1 MSFLTS
7 MALRRPTVALLAIV
21 LVLASGI
28 GAYRSLQVELFPQID
43 FPLVAVFVAYPSAD
57 PEAVVRAVTD
67 PIERAIA
74 DAPELESIDSTSS
87 EGRAAIFANFRYGT
101 DMGAAQAHVENAL
114 NGVTFPDGV
123 QEPDV
128 GRFNP
133 DDFPVIQFSVVSD
146 RPVPEMQEFVQS
158 RIVPEISGLEGV
170 MDVSLAGTVD
180 RSVRITVD
188 AGKMAANDISLFQ
201 VAGALSE
208 NNLTLPA
215 GLVFDGSQAVIAKT
229 THTLDSL
236 EDIEGLIVGGS
247 AETGPVRLADVATVT
262 LGDGRPDSINRTNG
276 KPGIGVSVT
285 KEPDANT
292 VDVTTAVNDALDGVE
307 GLPPDVEIV
316 VVADQGP
323 EIQGQID
330 TLAREAIFGFF
341 FAVSVVFAFMFT
353 IRPTVVRGFFN
364 TLRPTVVI
372 ALSIPLS
379 ILTGILL
386 MFSQD
391 MTLNFMTFGGL
402 AISVGRVVDDSIV
415 VLENV
420 YRHIQGGR
428 ERWRAALEAT
438 TEVGPAIFAST
449 LTTVVVFLPLAFIPG
464 LFGAFFSPFA
474 LTVTFALIASL
485 FVALTAVP
493 VLGAYLL
500 RPGDLPEGAGDEGD
514 LVLPETGLQRV
525 YGAIL
530 RWVLRRKLIT
540 LLAAALITLS
550 SLGLAGLIPVNLFG
564 GATDSLQVELEMPP
578 GTTPE
583 QTLAAVVEI
592 EERLNDVSDLYAVTV
607 GASEFG
613 FIGTGGPTRRA
624 EFFVTLSD
632 GAPENVA
639 EVLREDLAAPGRTVS
654 ITEIANGP
662 PAGGVEIAVTGPDY
676 GDIAAVSRELT
687 ASLESIEDIVN
698 LENTVAQARPE
709 IAIEVDPQRAAFLGL
724 TTRQVAFQLSQYL
737 IGQTVT
743 TVTIDGETL
752 DVVVAGDQR
761 ATGGLDGVA
770 SLIVAGQAGSAPLG
784 DIAELSVREGP
795 VEIARI
801 DGVRSASVT
810 ADIIGD
816 DAQAVGVL
824 VQEKIDALQLP
835 PGVSAASGGIFTDIA
850 EGFQAV
856 FISMAVGIV
865 LVYLVMVASLGSLR
879 NPFVIITTLPLALI
893 GVFVALAVTGRS
905 LGLPAMMG
913 MLLLI
918 GIVVTNA
925 IVLIAFVE
933 QQRAKGMAV
942 YDALVSGARVRL
954 RPILMTALT
963 TSFALLPLAV
973 ASEGSGGIISAELAT
988 VVIGGLMSSTALT
1001 LLVLPI
1007 VYILFN
1013 DSIPRLLN
1021 RLFRRPQPAPEA
1033 ALSRHS
1039 REGGNPEPDTA
1050 PAS

>member
-1 MSFLTS
+1 M
-7 MALRRPTVALLAIV
+7 
-21 LVLASGI
+21 LVSGV

-57 PEAVVRAVTD
+57 PEAVVRSVTD
-67 PIERAIA
+67 PIERAIS
-74 DAPELESIDSTSS
+74 DTPELESIQSTSS
-87 EGRAAIFANFRYGT
+87 EGRSAILANFRYGT
-101 DMGAAQAHVENAL
+101 DMAEAQSAIEAAVGGIA
-114 NGVTFPDGV
+114 FPDGV
-123 QEPDV
+123 EEPNV

-133 DDFPVIQFSVVSD
+133 DDFPVVQFSVVSD
-146 RPVPEMQEFVQS
+146 RPLPEMQDLVRS
-158 RIVPEISGLEGV
+158 RIVPEVSGLNGV
-170 MDVSLAGTVD
+170 MDVTLAGTVD
-180 RSVRITVD
+180 RSVRVIVD
-188 AGKMAANDISLFQ
+188 AEKMAANDIPLFQ

-215 GLVFDGSQAVIAKT
+215 GLVFDGSQAIIAKT
-229 THTLDSL
+229 THTLESV
-236 EDIEGLIVGGS
+236 EDVEDLIVGGS
-247 AETGPVRLADVATVT
+247 ATTGVVRLADVATVT
-262 LGDGRPDSINRTNG
+262 LGNGAPDSIARTNG

-285 KEPDANT
+285 KQPDANT
-292 VDVTTAVNDALDGVE
+292 VDVTTAVNDALDNIE
-307 GLPPDVEIV
+307 GLPDDVEII

-323 EIQGQID
+323 DIQRQID
-330 TLAREAIFGFF
+330 TLAREAIFGFI

-353 IRPTVVRGFFN
+353 VRPTVVRGFFN

-379 ILTGILL
+379 VLTGILL

-391 MTLNFMTFGGL
+391 MSLNFMTFGGL

-438 TEVGPAIFAST
+438 REVGPAIFAST
-449 LTTVVVFLPLAFIPG
+449 MTTVVVFLPLAFIPG

-500 RPGDLPEGAGDEGD
+500 RPGDLPEGAGDEGE
-514 LVLPETGLQRV
+514 LVLPETALQRV
-525 YGAIL
+525 YTVIL
-530 RWVLRRKLIT
+530 RWVLRHRLIT
-540 LLAAALITLS
+540 LLAAFAVTVS
-550 SLGLAGLIPVNLFG
+550 SLGLTAVIPVNLFG
-564 GATDSLQVELEMPP
+564 GETDSLQIEVVMPP
-578 GTTPE
+578 GSAPE
-583 QTLAAVVEI
+583 QTLATVVEI
-592 EERLNDVSDLYAVTV
+592 EERLNDVSDLYAVTI

-613 FIGTGGPTRRA
+613 FTGGGQARRA
-624 EFFVTLSD
+624 EFFVTLRD
-632 GAPENVA
+632 DAPENVA
-639 EVLREDLAAPGRTVS
+639 EVLREDLAGPGRAVS
-654 ITEIANGP
+654 VTEIANGP
-662 PAGGVEIAVTGPDY
+662 PAGGVDIVVTGPDY
-676 GDIAAVSRELT
+676 DDIAGVSRELV
-687 ASLESIEDIVN
+687 ASLGAIDDIVN
-698 LENTVAQARPE
+698 LENTVTQARPE
-709 IAIEVDPQRAAFLGL
+709 VAIEVDPEKAAFLGL
-724 TTRQVAFQLSQYL
+724 TTRQVAFQLSLYL

-743 TVTIDGETL
+743 TMTIDGQTF
-752 DVVVAGDQR
+752 DVVVSGDPR
-761 ATGGLDGVA
+761 AAGGLSGVG
-770 SLIVAGQAGSAPLG
+770 SLIVAGQVGSAPLEQ
-784 DIAELSVREGP
+784 IAELSMREGP
-795 VEIARI
+795 VEISRT
-801 DGVRSASVT
+801 DGVRSAGIT
-810 ADIIGD
+810 GDIVGD

-835 PGVSAASGGIFTDIA
+835 PGVSVESGGIFADIA

-879 NPFVIITTLPLALI
+879 NPFVIITTLPLAII
-893 GVFVALAVTGRS
+893 GVFAALAVTGRS

-933 QQRAKGMAV
+933 QQRDKGMAV

-973 ASEGSGGIISAELAT
+973 ATEGSGGIISAELAT

-1001 LLVLPI
+1001 LIVLPI
-1007 VYILFN
+1007 VYIIFN

-1021 RLFRRPQPAPEA
+1021 RLFRRSQPVALVPEDGA
-1033 ALSRHS
+1033 QA
-1039 REGGNPEPDTA
+1039 
-1050 PAS
+1050 

>member
-1 MSFLTS
+1 MRFLTS
-7 MALRRPTVALLAIV
+7 MALRRPTVT
-21 LVLASGI
+21 VLAVILILGSGVS
-28 GAYRSLQVELFPQID
+28 AYRSLQVELFPQID
-43 FPLVAVFVAYPSAD
+43 FPLVAVFVPYPSAD
-57 PEAVVRAVTD
+57 PEAVVRSVTD
-67 PIERAIA
+67 PIERAIS
-74 DAPELESIDSTSS
+74 DTPELESILSTSS

-101 DMGAAQAHVENAL
+101 DMVQAQAAIEAAVGAVAL
-114 NGVTFPDGV
+114 PDGV
-123 QEPDV
+123 QEPDI

-133 DDFPVIQFSVVSD
+133 DDFPVIQFSVISD
-146 RPVPEMQEFVQS
+146 RPLPEIQEFVQS
-158 RIVPEISGLEGV
+158 RILPEISGLDGV
-170 MDVSLAGTVD
+170 MDVSLAGTID
-180 RSVRITVD
+180 RSVRIMVD
-188 AGKMAANDISLFQ
+188 AEKMAASNIPMFQ
-201 VAGALSE
+201 IAGALSE

-215 GLVFDGSQAVIAKT
+215 GVIFDGSQAVIAKT
-229 THTLDSL
+229 THTLQSI
-236 EDIEGLIVGGS
+236 EDIENLIVGGS
-247 AETGPVRLADVATVT
+247 ASGVVRLADVATVT
-262 LGDGRPDSINRTNG
+262 LGDGVPDSIDRTNG

-285 KEPDANT
+285 KQPDANT
-292 VDVTTAVNDALDGVE
+292 VDVTTAVNDALDTLE
-307 GLPPDVEIV
+307 GLPADVEVIV
-316 VVADQGP
+316 VSDQGP
-323 EIQGQID
+323 EIQRQID
-330 TLAREAIFGFF
+330 TLAKEAIFGFL

-379 ILTGILL
+379 VLTGILL

-449 LTTVVVFLPLAFIPG
+449 MTTVVVFLPLAFIPG

-485 FVALTAVP
+485 LVALTAVP

-500 RPGDLPEGAGDEGD
+500 RPGDLPEGAGDEGE
-514 LVLPETGLQRV
+514 LMLPETALQRA
-525 YGAIL
+525 YTAIL
-530 RWVLRRKLIT
+530 RWVLRRRLIT
-540 LLAAALITLS
+540 LLAALLITLS
-550 SLGLAGLIPVNLFG
+550 SLGLLAVIPVNLFG
-564 GATDSLQVELEMPP
+564 GETDSLQIEVTLPP
-578 GTTPE
+578 GTAQE
-583 QTLAAVVEI
+583 QTLAAVIEI
-592 EERLNDVSDLYAVTV
+592 EEQLNDVSDLYSVTV

-613 FIGTGGPTRRA
+613 FFAGGGPARRA
-624 EFFVTLSD
+624 EFFVTLRD
-632 GAPENVA
+632 DAPENIA
-639 EVLREDLAAPGRTVS
+639 QILREELDKPGQVVS

-662 PAGGVEIAVTGPDY
+662 PAGGVDIAVTGPDY
-676 GDIAAVSRELT
+676 DDIAAVSRELA
-687 ASLESIEDIVN
+687 ASLDTIEDIVN
-698 LENTVAQARPE
+698 VENTVTQARPE
-709 IAIEVDPQRAAFLGL
+709 IAIEVDPEKAAFLGL

-743 TVTIDGETL
+743 TITIDGRTY
-752 DVVVAGDQR
+752 DVVVAGDPR
-761 ATGGLDGVA
+761 AAGGLAGVG
-770 SLIVAGQAGSAPLG
+770 SLVITGQVGSAPLG
-784 DIAELSVREGP
+784 EIAELAVREGP
-795 VEIARI
+795 VEISRI
-801 DGVRSASVT
+801 DGVRSASIT
-810 ADIIGD
+810 ADIIAD
-816 DAQAVGVL
+816 DTQAVGIL

-835 PGVSAASGGIFTDIA
+835 PGVNVESGGVFADIA

-856 FISMAVGIV
+856 FISMAVGII

-893 GVFVALAVTGRS
+893 GVFVALAITGRS

-933 QQRAKGMAV
+933 QQRARGMAV

-973 ASEGSGGIISAELAT
+973 ATEGSGGLISAELAT

-1007 VYILFN
+1007 VYMIFN

-1021 RLFRRPQPAPEA
+1021 RLFRRSQPAPA
-1033 ALSRHS
+1033 
-1039 REGGNPEPDTA
+1039 PDTA

>member
-1 MSFLTS
+1 MRFLTAN
-7 MALRRPTVALLAIV
+7 ALRRPTVTLLAIV
-21 LVLASGI
+21 LVLVSGV

-57 PEAVVRAVTD
+57 PEAVVRSVTG
-67 PIERAIA
+67 PIERAIS
-74 DAPELESIDSTSS
+74 DTPELESIQSTSS
-87 EGRAAIFANFRYGT
+87 EGRSSIFANFVYGT
-101 DMGAAQAHVENAL
+101 DMAEAQSAIEAAVSGIA
-114 NGVTFPDGV
+114 FPDGV
-123 QEPDV
+123 EEPTV
-128 GRFNP
+128 GRFIP
-133 DDFPVIQFSVVSD
+133 DEFPVIQFSVVAE
-146 RPVPEMQEFVQS
+146 RPLAEMQEIVRS
-158 RIVPEISGLEGV
+158 RIVPEISGLDGV
-170 MDVSLAGTVD
+170 RDVSLAGTVD
-180 RSVRITVD
+180 RSVRVTVD
-188 AGKMAANDISLFQ
+188 ADKLAANEVPLFQ

-215 GLVFDGSQAVIAKT
+215 GLLFDGSQAVIAKT
-229 THTLDSL
+229 THTLESV
-236 EDIEGLIVGGS
+236 EDIENLIVGGS
-247 AETGPVRLADVATVT
+247 ATTGVVRLADVATVT
-262 LGDGRPDSINRTNG
+262 LGNGAPDSIARTNG
-276 KPGIGVSVT
+276 KPGIVVSVT
-285 KEPDANT
+285 KQPDANT
-292 VDVTTAVNDALDGVE
+292 VDVTTAVNEALGDIE
-307 GLPPDVEIV
+307 GLPPDVEVIV
-316 VVADQGP
+316 VSDQGP
-323 EIQGQID
+323 DIQRQID
-330 TLAREAIFGFF
+330 TLAREAIFGFL
-341 FAVSVVFAFMFT
+341 FAISVVFAFMFT

-364 TLRPTVVI
+364 TLRPTIVI

-449 LTTVVVFLPLAFIPG
+449 MTTVVVFLPLAFIPG

-485 FVALTAVP
+485 LVALTAVP

-500 RPGDLPEGAGDEGD
+500 RPGDLPEGAGDEGE
-514 LVLPETGLQRV
+514 LALPETSLQRI
-525 YGAIL
+525 YSAIL
-530 RWVLRRKLIT
+530 RWVLRRRFIT
-540 LLAAALITLS
+540 LLAAFLITLS
-550 SLGLAGLIPVNLFG
+550 SLGLLAVIPVNLFG
-564 GATDSLQVELEMPP
+564 GETDTLQIELTLPP
-578 GTTPE
+578 GGPPE
-583 QTLAAVVEI
+583 QTLAEVVAI
-592 EERLNDVSDLYAVTV
+592 EERLNDFSDLYSVTI

-613 FIGTGGPTRRA
+613 FTGGGQARRA
-624 EFFVTLSD
+624 EFIVTLGD
-632 GAPENVA
+632 DAPEDIA
-639 EVLREDLAAPGRTVS
+639 EILREELPKPGIKVS
-654 ITEIANGP
+654 ITEIQAGP
-662 PAGGVEIAVTGPDY
+662 PAGGVDIVVTGPDY
-676 GDIAAVSRELT
+676 DDIAGVSRELT
-687 ASLESIEDIVN
+687 ASLGTIEGVVN
-698 LENTVAQARPE
+698 LENTVTQARPE
-709 IAIEVDPQRAAFLGL
+709 VAIEVDPEKAAFLGL
-724 TTRQVAFQLSQYL
+724 TTRQVGFQLSQYL

-743 TVTIDGETL
+743 TMTIEGQTF
-752 DVVVAGDQR
+752 DVVVSGDPR
-761 ATGGLDGVA
+761 AAGGLSGLG
-770 SLIVAGQAGSAPLG
+770 SLIIAGPVGSAPLG
-784 DIAELSVREGP
+784 GIAELAMREGP
-795 VEIARI
+795 VEISRT
-801 DGVRSASVT
+801 DGVRSAGITGDIT
-810 ADIIGD
+810 AD
-816 DAQAVGVL
+816 DAQAVGIL
-824 VQEKIDALQLP
+824 VQEKINALQLP
-835 PGVSAASGGIFTDIA
+835 PGVSVESGGIFADIA

-893 GVFVALAVTGRS
+893 GVFVALAITGRS

-933 QQRAKGMAV
+933 QQRARGMAV
-942 YDALVSGARVRL
+942 YEALVSGARVRL

-973 ASEGSGGIISAELAT
+973 ATEGSGGIISAELAT

-1001 LLVLPI
+1001 LIVLPI
-1007 VYILFN
+1007 VYMLFN

-1021 RLFRRPQPAPEA
+1021 RLFRRAEPAPATE
-1033 ALSRHS
+1033 
-1039 REGGNPEPDTA
+1039 TA

>member
-7 MALRRPTVALLAIV
+7 MALRRPTVTVLAII
-21 LVLASGI
+21 LILGSGVS
-28 GAYRSLQVELFPQID
+28 AYRSLQVELFPQID

-57 PEAVVRAVTD
+57 PEAVVRSVTD
-67 PIERAIA
+67 PIERAIS
-74 DAPELESIDSTSS
+74 DTPDLESIQSTSS
-87 EGRAAIFANFRYGT
+87 EGRSAIFANFRYGT
-101 DMGAAQAHVENAL
+101 DMAEAQAAIEAAVG
-114 NGVTFPDGV
+114 GVDFPDGV

-133 DDFPVIQFSVVSD
+133 DDFPVIQFSVISD
-146 RPVPEMQEFVQS
+146 RPLPEIQEIVQS
-158 RIVPEISGLEGV
+158 RIVPEISGLDGV
-170 MDVSLAGTVD
+170 MDVALAGTVD

-188 AGKMAANDISLFQ
+188 ADKMAANNIPLFQ

-215 GLVFDGSQAVIAKT
+215 GVIFDGSQAVIAKT
-229 THTLDSL
+229 THTLESVEEI
-236 EDIEGLIVGGS
+236 EDLIVGGS
-247 AETGPVRLADVATVT
+247 AAGVVRLADVATVT
-262 LGDGRPDSINRTNG
+262 FGNGVPDSIDRTNG
-276 KPGIGVSVT
+276 KPGIGVSIT
-285 KEPDANT
+285 KQPDANT
-292 VDVTTAVNDALDGVE
+292 VDVTTAVNDALDGIE
-307 GLPPDVEIV
+307 GLPPDIELIV
-316 VVADQGP
+316 VSDQGP
-323 EIQGQID
+323 EIQAQIN

-379 ILTGILL
+379 VLTGILL

-449 LTTVVVFLPLAFIPG
+449 MTTVVVFLPLAFIPG

-485 FVALTAVP
+485 LVALTAVP

-500 RPGDLPEGAGDEGD
+500 RPGDLPEGAGDEGE
-514 LVLPETGLQRV
+514 LMLPETALQRV
-525 YGAIL
+525 YTAIL
-530 RWVLRRKLIT
+530 RWVLRRRLIT
-540 LLAAALITLS
+540 LLAAFLITLS
-550 SLGLAGLIPVNLFG
+550 SLGLLAVIPVNLFG
-564 GATDSLQVELEMPP
+564 GETDSLQIEVTLPP
-578 GTTPE
+578 GTAPE
-583 QTLAAVVEI
+583 QTLAAVIEI
-592 EERLNDVSDLYAVTV
+592 EERLNDVSDLYSVTI

-613 FIGTGGPTRRA
+613 FFSGGGPARRA
-624 EFFVTLSD
+624 EFFVTLRD
-632 GAPENVA
+632 DAPEDIA
-639 EVLREDLAAPGRTVS
+639 AILREELNRPGQVVS
-654 ITEIANGP
+654 ITELVDGP
-662 PAGGVEIAVTGPDY
+662 PAGGVDIVVTGPDY
-676 GDIAAVSRELT
+676 NDIAVVSRDLAVSLG
-687 ASLESIEDIVN
+687 AIEDIVN
-698 LENTVAQARPE
+698 VENTVTQARPE
-709 IAIEVDPQRAAFLGL
+709 VAIEVDPEKAAFLGL

-743 TVTIDGETL
+743 TITIDGRTY
-752 DVVVAGDQR
+752 DVVVAGDPR
-761 ATGGLDGVA
+761 ASGGLNGVG
-770 SLIVAGQAGSAPLG
+770 SLIIAGQVGSAPLG
-784 DIAELSVREGP
+784 EIAELAMREGP
-795 VEIARI
+795 VEISRT
-801 DGVRSASVT
+801 DGVRSASIT
-810 ADIIGD
+810 GDIISD

-835 PGVSAASGGIFTDIA
+835 PGVSVESGGIFADIA

-865 LVYLVMVASLGSLR
+865 LVYLVMVVSLGSLR
-879 NPFVIITTLPLALI
+879 NPFVIVTTLPLALI
-893 GVFVALAVTGRS
+893 GVFVALAITGRS

-913 MLLLI
+913 ALLLI

-973 ASEGSGGIISAELAT
+973 VSEGSGGIISAELAT
-988 VVIGGLMSSTALT
+988 VVIGGLMSSTGLT

-1007 VYILFN
+1007 VYMLFN

-1021 RLFRRPQPAPEA
+1021 RLLRRSQPAPT
-1033 ALSRHS
+1033 
-1039 REGGNPEPDTA
+1039 PETA

>member
-1 MSFLTS
+1 
-7 MALRRPTVALLAIV
+7 MALRRPTVTVLAIV
-21 LVLASGI
+21 LILVSGV

-57 PEAVVRAVTD
+57 PEAVVRSVTD
-67 PIERAIA
+67 PIERAIS
-74 DAPELESIDSTSS
+74 DTPELESILSNSS
-87 EGRAAIFANFRYGT
+87 EGRSAIFANFRYGT
-101 DMGAAQAHVENAL
+101 DMAEAQAAIEAAVG
-114 NGVTFPDGV
+114 GVTFPDGV

-133 DDFPVIQFSVVSD
+133 DDFPVVQFSVISD
-146 RPVPEMQEFVQS
+146 RPLAEMQDLVRS
-158 RIVPEISGLEGV
+158 RIVPEISGLDGV
-170 MDVSLAGTVD
+170 MDVTLAGTVD

-188 AGKMAANDISLFQ
+188 AEKLAANDVPLFQ
-201 VAGALSE
+201 LAGALSE

-215 GLVFDGSQAVIAKT
+215 GLLFDGSQAIIAKT
-229 THTLDSL
+229 TYTLESV
-236 EDIEGLIVGGS
+236 EDIENLIVGGS
-247 AETGPVRLADVATVT
+247 AAGVVRLADVATVT
-262 LGDGRPDSINRTNG
+262 LGNGTPDSIDRTNG

-285 KEPDANT
+285 KGPDANT
-292 VDVTTAVNDALDGVE
+292 VDVTTAVNEALDSIE
-307 GLPPDVEIV
+307 GLPADVEII

-323 EIQGQID
+323 EIQRQID
-330 TLAREAIFGFF
+330 ALAREAIFGFF

-353 IRPTVVRGFFN
+353 IRPTFVRGFFN

-379 ILTGILL
+379 VLTGILL

-391 MTLNFMTFGGL
+391 MSLNFMTFGGL

-428 ERWRAALEAT
+428 ERWRAALDAT
-438 TEVGPAIFAST
+438 AEVGPAIVAST

-500 RPGDLPEGAGDEGD
+500 RPGDLPEGAGDEGE
-514 LVLPETGLQRV
+514 LMLPETALQRI

-530 RWVLRRKLIT
+530 RWVLRRRLIT
-540 LLAAALITLS
+540 LLAAFLITLS
-550 SLGLAGLIPVNLFG
+550 SLGLLAVIPVNLFG
-564 GATDSLQVELEMPP
+564 GETDSLQIQVVMPP
-578 GTTPE
+578 GTAPE
-583 QTLAAVVEI
+583 QTLETVVEI
-592 EERLNDVSDLYAVTV
+592 EERLNDVSDLYSVTI

-613 FIGTGGPTRRA
+613 FTGGGQARRA
-624 EFFVTLSD
+624 EFFVTLRD
-632 GAPENVA
+632 DAPEDIA
-639 EVLREDLAAPGRTVS
+639 QILREELNQPGRVVS
-654 ITEIANGP
+654 ISEVQDGP
-662 PAGGVEIAVTGPDY
+662 PGGGVDIAVTGPDY
-676 GDIAAVSRELT
+676 GDIATVSRELVT
-687 ASLESIEDIVN
+687 SLETIEDIVN
-698 LENTVAQARPE
+698 LENTVTQARPE
-709 IAIEVDPQRAAFLGL
+709 VAIEVDPEKAAFLGL
-724 TTRQVAFQLSQYL
+724 TTRQVAFQLSLYL

-743 TVTIDGETL
+743 TISIDGQTY
-752 DVVVAGDQR
+752 DVVVAGDPR
-761 ATGGLDGVA
+761 AAGGLDGVS
-770 SLIVAGQAGSAPLG
+770 SLIVAGQVGSAPLG
-784 DIAELSVREGP
+784 DIAKLVMREGP
-795 VEIARI
+795 VEVSRI
-801 DGVRSASVT
+801 DGVRSASIT

-835 PGVSAASGGIFTDIA
+835 PGVSVESGGVFADIA

-865 LVYLVMVASLGSLR
+865 LVYLVMVVSLGSLR

-893 GVFVALAVTGRS
+893 GVFVSLAITGRS

-933 QQRAKGMAV
+933 QQRARGMPV

-988 VVIGGLMSSTALT
+988 VVIGGLMSSTGLT

-1007 VYILFN
+1007 VYMLFN

-1021 RLFRRPQPAPEA
+1021 RLFRRPQPAPAPEA
-1033 ALSRHS
+1033 
-1039 REGGNPEPDTA
+1039 T

>member
-1 MSFLTS
+1 M
-7 MALRRPTVALLAIV
+7 
-21 LVLASGI
+21 
-28 GAYRSLQVELFPQID
+28 
-43 FPLVAVFVAYPSAD
+43 
-57 PEAVVRAVTD
+57 
-67 PIERAIA
+67 
-74 DAPELESIDSTSS
+74 
-87 EGRAAIFANFRYGT
+87 
-101 DMGAAQAHVENAL
+101 
-114 NGVTFPDGV
+114 
-123 QEPDV
+123 
-128 GRFNP
+128 
-133 DDFPVIQFSVVSD
+133 
-146 RPVPEMQEFVQS
+146 
-158 RIVPEISGLEGV
+158 
-170 MDVSLAGTVD
+170 
-180 RSVRITVD
+180 
-188 AGKMAANDISLFQ
+188 
-201 VAGALSE
+201 
-208 NNLTLPA
+208 
-215 GLVFDGSQAVIAKT
+215 
-229 THTLDSL
+229 
-236 EDIEGLIVGGS
+236 
-247 AETGPVRLADVATVT
+247 ATVT
-262 LGDGRPDSINRTNG
+262 LGNGTPDSIDRTNG

-285 KEPDANT
+285 KQPDANT
-292 VDVTTAVNDALDGVE
+292 VDVTNAVNEALDGIE
-307 GLPPDVEIV
+307 GLPPDVELV

-323 EIQGQID
+323 EIQRQID

-379 ILTGILL
+379 VLTGILL

-514 LVLPETGLQRV
+514 LVLPETGLQRL

-530 RWVLRRKLIT
+530 RWVLRRKLVT
-540 LLAAALITLS
+540 LLAAFLITLS
-550 SLGLAGLIPVNLFG
+550 SLGLTAVIPVNLFG
-564 GATDSLQVELEMPP
+564 GETDSLQIEVTVPP
-578 GTTPE
+578 GTAPE
-583 QTLAAVVEI
+583 QTLATVVEI
-592 EERLNDVSDLYAVTV
+592 EERLSDVSDLYSVTI

-613 FIGTGGPTRRA
+613 FTGGGPARRA
-624 EFFVTLSD
+624 EFFVTLRD
-632 GAPENVA
+632 DAPENIA
-639 EVLREDLAAPGRTVS
+639 EVLREELAGPGRTVS
-654 ITEIANGP
+654 VTEIQNGP
-662 PAGGVEIAVTGPDY
+662 PAGGVDILVTGPDY
-676 GDIAAVSRELT
+676 DDIAVVSRELVT
-687 ASLESIEDIVN
+687 SLGAIEDIVN
-698 LENTVAQARPE
+698 LENTVTQARPE
-709 IAIEVDPQRAAFLGL
+709 VAIEVDPEKAAFLGL
-724 TTRQVAFQLSQYL
+724 TTRQVAFQLSLYL

-743 TVTIDGETL
+743 TVTIDGRTY
-752 DVVVAGDQR
+752 DVVVAGDPR
-761 ATGGLDGVA
+761 ATGQLENLG
-770 SLIVAGQAGSAPLG
+770 SLIVAGQVGSAPLG
-784 DIAELSVREGP
+784 QIAELATREGP
-795 VEIARI
+795 VQIART
-801 DGVRSASVT
+801 DGVRSANVT
-810 ADIIGD
+810 GDIIGD

-835 PGVSAASGGIFTDIA
+835 AGVSVESGGIFADIA

-893 GVFVALAVTGRS
+893 GVFGALAITGRS

-933 QQRAKGMAV
+933 QQRAKGMGV

-973 ASEGSGGIISAELAT
+973 ATEGSGGIISAELAT

-1013 DSIPRLLN
+1013 DSIPRLWS
-1021 RLFRRPQPAPEA
+1021 RLLRRPPPAPA
-1033 ALSRHS
+1033 
-1039 REGGNPEPDTA
+1039 PDTA
-1050 PAS
+1050 PAG

>member
-7 MALRRPTVALLAIV
+7 MALRRPTVTVLAII
-21 LVLASGI
+21 LILGSGVS
-28 GAYRSLQVELFPQID
+28 AYRSLQVELFPQLD
-43 FPLVAVFVAYPSAD
+43 FPLVAVFVDYPSAD
-57 PEAVVRAVTD
+57 PEAVVRAVAD
-67 PIERAIA
+67 PIERAIS
-74 DAPELESIDSTSS
+74 DTPELESIQSTSS
-87 EGRAAIFANFRYGT
+87 VGRSAIFANFRYGT
-101 DMGAAQAHVENAL
+101 DMAEAQAAVEAAVS
-114 NGVTFPDGV
+114 GIAFPDGV

-133 DDFPVIQFSVVSD
+133 NDFPVIQFSAISD
-146 RPVPEMQEFVQS
+146 RPLPEVQELVRS
-158 RIVPEISGLEGV
+158 RIVPEISGLDGV
-170 MDVSLAGTVD
+170 MNVSLTGTVD
-180 RSVRITVD
+180 RSVRVTVD
-188 AGKMAANDISLFQ
+188 AEKMAANDIPLFQ
-201 VAGALSE
+201 VTGALSE

-215 GLVFDGSQAVIAKT
+215 GVVFDGSQAIIAKT
-229 THTLDSL
+229 THTLDSV
-236 EDIEGLIVGGS
+236 EDIENLIVGGS
-247 AETGPVRLADVATVT
+247 ATGVVRLADVATVT
-262 LGDGRPDSINRTNG
+262 LGNGVPDSIDRTNG

-285 KEPDANT
+285 KQPDANT
-292 VDVTTAVNDALDGVE
+292 VDVTTAVNDALRDIQ
-307 GLPPDVEIV
+307 GLPDDVEIIIV
-316 VVADQGP
+316 DDQGP
-323 EIQGQID
+323 EIQQQID
-330 TLAREAIFGFF
+330 TLAREAIFGFI

-353 IRPTVVRGFFN
+353 IRPTAVRGFFN

-372 ALSIPLS
+372 ALAIPLS

-438 TEVGPAIFAST
+438 TEVSPAIFAST
-449 LTTVVVFLPLAFIPG
+449 MTTVVVFLPLAFIPG

-493 VLGAYLL
+493 VLAAYLL

-530 RWVLRRKLIT
+530 RWVLRRKLVT

-564 GATDSLQVELEMPP
+564 GETDSLQIEVTLPP
-578 GTTPE
+578 GTAPE

-592 EERLNDVSDLYAVTV
+592 EERLNDVSDLYSATI

-613 FIGTGGPTRRA
+613 FIGTGGPARRA
-624 EFFVTLSD
+624 EFFATLSD
-632 GAPENVA
+632 GAPDNVA
-639 EVLREDLAAPGRTVS
+639 EMLREDLAAPGRTVS

-687 ASLESIEDIVN
+687 ASLGSVEGIVN

-709 IAIEVDPQRAAFLGL
+709 VAIEVNPGEAAFLGL

-752 DVVVAGDQR
+752 DVVVAGGPR

-770 SLIVAGQAGSAPLG
+770 SLIVAGPAGSAPLG
-784 DIAELSVREGP
+784 EIAELSVREGP

-801 DGVRSASVT
+801 DGVRSASIT

-835 PGVSAASGGIFTDIA
+835 PGMSVESGGIFSDIA

-988 VVIGGLMSSTALT
+988 VVIGGLMSSTGLT

-1007 VYILFN
+1007 VYMMFN

-1021 RLFRRPQPAPEA
+1021 RLFRRSQPAPT
-1033 ALSRHS
+1033 
-1039 REGGNPEPDTA
+1039 PDTA
-1050 PAS
+1050 PAG

>member
-1 MSFLTS
+1 MTLLTS
-7 MALRRPTVALLAIV
+7 LALRRPTVAVLAIF
-21 LVLASGI
+21 LVLGSGVT
-28 GAYRSLQVELFPQID
+28 AYRSLQVELFPQID
-43 FPLVAVFVAYPSAD
+43 FPLVAVFTAYPSAD
-57 PEAVVRAVTD
+57 PEAVARSVTE

-74 DAPELESIDSTSS
+74 DTPDLESIQSTSS
-87 EGRAAIFANFRYGT
+87 EGNSAIFANFRYGA
-101 DMGAAQAHVENAL
+101 DMAEAQAAVEAAVSTL
-114 NGVTFPDGV
+114 DFPDGV
-123 QEPDV
+123 QEPNV

-133 DDFPVIQFSVVSD
+133 DDFPVILFSVVSD
-146 RPVPEMQEFVQS
+146 RPVAELQEFVQS
-158 RIVPEISGLEGV
+158 RVVPEISGLDGV

-180 RSVRITVD
+180 RSVRIIVD
-188 AGKMAANDISLFQ
+188 AGKMAASGISMFQ

-208 NNLTLPA
+208 NNLTQPA
-215 GLVFDGSQAVIAKT
+215 GLLFDGSQAVIAKT

-236 EDIEGLIVGGS
+236 EDIENLIIGGS
-247 AETGPVRLADVATVT
+247 ATTGPVRLADVATVI
-262 LGDGRPDSINRTNG
+262 LGNGTPDSIDRTNG

-285 KEPDANT
+285 KKPDANT
-292 VDVTTAVNDALDGVE
+292 VDVTTAVNEALSSIE
-307 GLPPDVEIV
+307 GLPPDVEIITV
-316 VVADQGP
+316 YDQGP
-323 EIQGQID
+323 DIQQQID
-330 TLAREAIFGFF
+330 ALVREATFGFF

-364 TLRPTVVI
+364 TLRPTIVI

-379 ILTGILL
+379 VFTGILL

-449 LTTVVVFLPLAFIPG
+449 MTTVVVFLPLAFIPG

-500 RPGDLPEGAGDEGD
+500 RPGDLPEGAGDEGE
-514 LVLPETGLQRV
+514 LRLPETSLQRAYSV
-525 YGAIL
+525 IL
-530 RWVLRRKLIT
+530 RWVLRRRFIT
-540 LLAAALITLS
+540 LLAAFLITLS
-550 SLGLAGLIPVNLFG
+550 SLGLTAVIPINLFG
-564 GATDSLQVELEMPP
+564 GETDNLQIELTMPP
-578 GTTPE
+578 GTAPE
-583 QTLAAVVEI
+583 QTLAEVIAIETRLDEI
-592 EERLNDVSDLYAVTV
+592 SDLYSVTI
-607 GASEFG
+607 GSSEFG
-613 FIGTGGPTRRA
+613 FAGVGGQARRA
-624 EFFVTLSD
+624 LFTVTLRD
-632 GAPENVA
+632 DAPEDIA
-639 EVLREDLAAPGRTVS
+639 GILRDELSKPGLVVS
-654 ITEIANGP
+654 ITEIVDGP
-662 PAGGVEIAVTGPDY
+662 PAGGVDIVVTGPDY
-676 GDIAAVSRELT
+676 ADIAAVSRELT
-687 ASLESIEDIVN
+687 ASLGTVEGIVN

-709 IAIEVDPQRAAFLGL
+709 VAIEVDPQKAALLGL
-724 TTRQVAFQLSQYL
+724 TTRQVALQLSQYL

-743 TVTIDGETL
+743 TVTIDGDAL
-752 DVVVAGDQR
+752 DVVVSGDPRAAAGLSGVGSLSI
-761 ATGGLDGVA
+761 TGQL
-770 SLIVAGQAGSAPLG
+770 GSAPLG
-784 DIAELSVREGP
+784 EIAGLAMREGP
-795 VEIARI
+795 VEISRT
-801 DGVRSASVT
+801 DGVRSASIT
-810 ADIIGD
+810 GDIIAD
-816 DAQAVGVL
+816 DAQAVGIL
-824 VQEKIDALQLP
+824 VDEKIAELRLP
-835 PGVSAASGGIFTDIA
+835 PGVSVQSGGIFADIA

-893 GVFVALAVTGRS
+893 GVFVALAITGRS

-933 QQRAKGMAV
+933 QQRGRGMAV

-1007 VYILFN
+1007 VYMLFN
-1013 DSIPRLLN
+1013 DSIPRLLG
-1021 RLFRRPQPAPEA
+1021 RLFRQRPAE
-1033 ALSRHS
+1033 
-1039 REGGNPEPDTA
+1039 PEPA

>member
-7 MALRRPTVALLAIV
+7 MALRRPTVTVLAII
-21 LVLASGI
+21 LILGSGVS
-28 GAYRSLQVELFPQID
+28 AYRSLQVELFPQLD
-43 FPLVAVFVAYPSAD
+43 FPLVAVFVDYPSAD

-67 PIERAIA
+67 PIERAIS
-74 DAPELESIDSTSS
+74 DTPELESIQSTSS
-87 EGRAAIFANFRYGT
+87 EGRSAIFANFRYGT
-101 DMGAAQAHVENAL
+101 DMAEAQAAVEAAVS
-114 NGVTFPDGV
+114 GIAFPDGV
-123 QEPDV
+123 QEPNV

-133 DDFPVIQFSVVSD
+133 NDLPVIQFSAISD
-146 RPVPEMQEFVQS
+146 RPLPEVQEFVRS
-158 RIVPEISGLEGV
+158 RIVPEISGLDGV
-170 MDVSLAGTVD
+170 MDVSLTGTVD
-180 RSVRITVD
+180 RSVLVTVD
-188 AGKMAANDISLFQ
+188 AEKMAANDIPLFE

-215 GLVFDGSQAVIAKT
+215 GVVFDGSQAIIGKT
-229 THTLDSL
+229 THTLDSV
-236 EDIEGLIVGGS
+236 EDIENLIVGGS
-247 AETGPVRLADVATVT
+247 ATSVVRLADVATVT
-262 LGDGRPDSINRTNG
+262 LGNGVPDSIDRTNG

-285 KEPDANT
+285 KQPGANT
-292 VDVTTAVNDALDGVE
+292 VDVTTAVNDALRDIQ
-307 GLPPDVEIV
+307 GLPDDVEIIIV
-316 VVADQGP
+316 DDQGP
-323 EIQGQID
+323 EIQQQID
-330 TLAREAIFGFF
+330 TLAREAIFGFI

-353 IRPTVVRGFFN
+353 IRPSVVRGFFN

-372 ALSIPLS
+372 ALAIPLS

-386 MFSQD
+386 MFWQD

-449 LTTVVVFLPLAFIPG
+449 MTTVVVFLPLAFISG

-493 VLGAYLL
+493 VLAAYLL

-530 RWVLRRKLIT
+530 RWVLRRKLVT

-564 GATDSLQVELEMPP
+564 GETDSLQIEVMLPP
-578 GTTPE
+578 GTAPE

-592 EERLNDVSDLYAVTV
+592 EERLNDVSDLYSVTI
-607 GASEFG
+607 GASEIG
-613 FIGTGGPTRRA
+613 FIGTGGPASRA
-624 EFFVTLSD
+624 EFFVTLSA
-632 GAPENVA
+632 GAPDNVA
-639 EVLREDLAAPGRTVS
+639 EMLREDLAAPGRTVS
-654 ITEIANGP
+654 ITEIADGP

-676 GDIAAVSRELT
+676 GDIAAISRRLT
-687 ASLESIEDIVN
+687 ASLGSVEDIVN

-709 IAIEVDPQRAAFLGL
+709 VAIEVNPEKAAFLGL

-752 DVVVAGDQR
+752 DVVVAGGQR

-784 DIAELSVREGP
+784 EIAELSVREGP

-835 PGVSAASGGIFTDIA
+835 PGVSVESGGIFTDIA

-856 FISMAVGIV
+856 FISMAIGIV
-865 LVYLVMVASLGSLR
+865 LVFLVMVASLGSLR
-879 NPFVIITTLPLALI
+879 NSFAIITTLPLALI

-988 VVIGGLMSSTALT
+988 VVIGGLMSSTVLT

-1007 VYILFN
+1007 VYMLFN

-1021 RLFRRPQPAPEA
+1021 RLFRRSQSAPT
-1033 ALSRHS
+1033 
-1039 REGGNPEPDTA
+1039 PDTA
-1050 PAS
+1050 PAG

>member
-1 MSFLTS
+1 MRFLTS
-7 MALRRPTVALLAIV
+7 MALRRPTVTVLAIV
-21 LVLASGI
+21 LVLVSGV

-57 PEAVVRAVTD
+57 PEAVVRSVTD

-74 DAPELESIDSTSS
+74 DTPELESIQSTSS
-87 EGRAAIFANFRYGT
+87 EGNAAIFANFRYGA
-101 DMGAAQAHVENAL
+101 DMVEAQAAIEAAVGRVAL
-114 NGVTFPDGV
+114 PDGV
-123 QEPDV
+123 REPDI

-133 DDFPVIQFSVVSD
+133 DDFPVIQFSVISD
-146 RPVPEMQEFVQS
+146 RPLGELQDIVRS
-158 RIVPEISGLEGV
+158 RIVPEVSALDGV
-170 MDVSLAGTVD
+170 MDVSLTGTVD
-180 RSVRITVD
+180 RSVRVTVD
-188 AGKMAANDISLFQ
+188 PQRMAANDVPLFQ
-201 VAGALSE
+201 VAGALVE

-215 GLVFDGSQAVIAKT
+215 GLLFDGSQTVIAKT
-229 THTLDSL
+229 THTLESV
-236 EDIEGLIVGGS
+236 EDIEKLIVGGS
-247 AETGPVRLADVATVT
+247 SATGVVRLADVATVT
-262 LGDGRPDSINRTNG
+262 LGDGVPESIDRTNG
-276 KPGIGVSVT
+276 KPGIGVSIT
-285 KEPDANT
+285 KQPDANT
-292 VDVTTAVNDALDGVE
+292 VDVTTAVNDALDGIE
-307 GLPPDVEIV
+307 GLPADVEFV

-330 TLAREAIFGFF
+330 TLAREAMFGFL
-341 FAVSVVFAFMFT
+341 FAVSVVFVFMFT

-379 ILTGILL
+379 VLTGILL

-428 ERWRAALEAT
+428 ERWRAALDAT
-438 TEVGPAIFAST
+438 AEVGPAIVAST

-514 LVLPETGLQRV
+514 LVLPETALQRV
-525 YGAIL
+525 YTAVL
-530 RWVLRRKLIT
+530 RWVLRHKLVT
-540 LLAAALITLS
+540 LLAAAAITLS
-550 SLGLAGLIPVNLFG
+550 SLGLTAIIPVNLFG
-564 GATDSLQVELEMPP
+564 GETANLRIQIVMPP
-578 GTTPE
+578 GTAPE
-583 QTLAAVVEI
+583 QTLAEVVAI
-592 EERLNDVSDLYAVTV
+592 EERLDEVSDLYSVTI
-607 GASEFG
+607 GSSEFG
-613 FIGTGGPTRRA
+613 FFAGGGEARRA
-624 EFFVTLSD
+624 EFFVALKD
-632 GAPENVA
+632 DAPDDIA
-639 EVLREDLAAPGRTVS
+639 RTLREELARPGVAVTV
-654 ITEIANGP
+654 IEVQDGP
-662 PAGGVEIAVTGPDY
+662 PAGGVEIDVTGPNYD
-676 GDIAAVSRELT
+676 DIASVSSELT
-687 ASLESIEDIVN
+687 ASLGSIEDIVN
-698 LENTVAQARPE
+698 LENTVTQARPE
-709 IAIEVDPQRAAFLGL
+709 VAIEVDPGKAALLGL
-724 TTRQVAFQLSQYL
+724 TTRQVGFQLSQYL

-743 TVTIDGETL
+743 TVTIDGRSY
-752 DVVVAGDQR
+752 DVVVAGDPR
-761 ATGGLDGVA
+761 ATGDLDSLRA
-770 SLIVAGQAGSAPLG
+770 LIVAGQADSAPLG
-784 DIAELSVREGP
+784 EIAELTERDGP
-795 VEIARI
+795 VEISRT
-801 DGVRSASVT
+801 DGVRSASIT
-810 ADIIGD
+810 ADIVGD
-816 DAQAVGVL
+816 DAQAVGTL
-824 VQEKIDALQLP
+824 VDEKIEALQLP
-835 PGVSAASGGIFTDIA
+835 PGVTVTSGGVFADIA

-865 LVYLVMVASLGSLR
+865 LVYLVMVVSLGSLR
-879 NPFVIITTLPLALI
+879 NPFVIVTTLPLALI

-913 MLLLI
+913 ALLLI

-933 QQRAKGMAV
+933 QQRARGMTP

-963 TSFALLPLAV
+963 TSFALLPLAA

-988 VVIGGLMSSTALT
+988 VVIGGLTSSTALT

-1021 RLFRRPQPAPEA
+1021 RLTRASPAP
-1033 ALSRHS
+1033 RQ
-1039 REGGNPEPDTA
+1039 
-1050 PAS
+1050 